1 MMKMVFSNLYKL
13 YAYSLFTATLFVFYP
28 ITALLVLNPKTR
40 KWSTPVFLGWSYLLS
55 VLFLIFVK
63 KQGAKPD
70 KNPKI
75 IIANHT
81 SYLDIFMM
89 YQILPMHNI
98 VFMGKSEI
106 LTYPLIKTYFKH
118 LHIPV
123 DRSDKRKAAQ
133 SMLMA
138 KRKLQEGW
146 SIVIFPEGGIPDHIA
161 PEMAPFKPGAFVMAQ
176 KNQVSILPLSL
187 QSHYKLLSEPQ
198 NLKGNARPGLAKVY
212 YHAEIAPDVLN
223 SNEVEH
229 WMQETRDLIARKVQS
244 E

>member
-1 MMKMVFSNLYKL
+1 MKTILSNLYKI
-13 YAYSLFTATLFVFYP
+13 YAYTVFILTLFVFYP
-28 ITALLVLNPKTR
+28 ITAVLVLSPKTR
-40 KWSTPVFLGWSYLLS
+40 KWSTAVFLIWSYLLS
-55 VLFLIFVK
+55 VLFLIFVSK
-63 KQGAKPD
+63 KGTKPD
-70 KNPKI
+70 RNPKI

-89 YQILPMHNI
+89 YQILPMQHI

-106 LTYPLIKTYFKH
+106 LNYPLIKTYFKH

-146 SIVIFPEGGIPDHIA
+146 SIVIFPEGGIPDYIA
-161 PEMAPFKPGAFVMAQ
+161 PEMADFKPGAFVMAE
-176 KNQVSILPLSL
+176 KNKVPILPLTL
-187 QSHYKLLSEPQ
+187 KTHYKLLSEPQ
-198 NLKGNARPGLAKVY
+198 NIKGSARPGLAEVY
-212 YHAEIAPDVLN
+212 FHPEISIDELN
-223 SNEVEH
+223 TKEIEY
-229 WMQETRDLIARKVQS
+229 WMEKTRDLISSKLHG

>member
-1 MMKMVFSNLYKL
+1 MKTAFHNLYKT
-13 YAYSLFTATLFVFYP
+13 YAYSVFIITLIPFYP
-28 ITALLVLNPKTR
+28 ITALLVLNKKTR
-40 KWSTPVFLGWSYLLS
+40 KWSTPVFLTWSYLLS

-70 KNPKI
+70 KSTKI

-89 YQILPMHNI
+89 YQILPMHHI

-106 LTYPLIKTYFKH
+106 LNYPLIKTYFKH

-123 DRSDKRKAAQ
+123 NRSDKRQAAQ

-146 SIVIFPEGGIPDHIA
+146 NIIIFPEGGIPDHIA
-161 PEMAPFKPGAFVMAQ
+161 PKMADFKPGAFVMAQ
-176 KNQVSILPLSL
+176 KNNVSILALTL

-198 NLKGNARPGLAKVY
+198 NIKGSSRPGISKVFV
-212 YHAEIAPDVLN
+212 HPEISHETLMQQ
-223 SNEVEH
+223 EVEY
-229 WMQETRDLIARKVQS
+229 WMDFTKKLI
-244 E
+244 EEPLN

>member
-1 MMKMVFSNLYKL
+1 MKNILSNLYKL
-13 YAYSLFTATLFVFYP
+13 YAYTVFILTLFVFYP
-28 ITALLVLNPKTR
+28 ITALQVISPKTR
-40 KWSTPVFLGWSYLLS
+40 KWSTAVFLIWSYLLS

-63 KQGAKPD
+63 KQGVKQE

-89 YQILPMHNI
+89 YQILPMQHI

-106 LTYPLIKTYFKH
+106 LNYPLIKTYFKH

-146 SIVIFPEGGIPDHIA
+146 SIVIFPEGGIPDYIA
-161 PEMAPFKPGAFVMAQ
+161 PEMADFKPGAFVMAE
-176 KNQVSILPLSL
+176 KNKVPILPLTL
-187 QSHYKLLSEPQ
+187 QTHYKLLSEPQ
-198 NLKGNARPGLAKVY
+198 NIKGSARPGLAKVY
-212 YHAEIAPDVLN
+212 FHPEISTDELN
-223 SNEVEH
+223 TNEMEY
-229 WMQETRDLIARKVQS
+229 WMEKTRDLISSKLHG

>member
-1 MMKMVFSNLYKL
+1 
-13 YAYSLFTATLFVFYP
+13 
-28 ITALLVLNPKTR
+28 
-40 KWSTPVFLGWSYLLS
+40 
-55 VLFLIFVK
+55 VK
-63 KQGAKPD
+63 KQGVKPE

-89 YQILPMHNI
+89 YQILPMQHI

-106 LTYPLIKTYFKH
+106 LNYPLIKTYFKY

-123 DRSDKRKAAQ
+123 DRNDKRKAAQ

-146 SIVIFPEGGIPDHIA
+146 NIIIFPEGGIPDHIA
-161 PEMAPFKPGAFVMAQ
+161 PKMADFKPGAFVMAQ
-176 KNQVSILPLSL
+176 KNNVSILALTL

-198 NLKGNARPGLAKVY
+198 NIKGSARPGISKVFV
-212 YHAEIAPDVLN
+212 HPEISHEALMRHELEYWMDFTKKLIEEPLN
-223 SNEVEH
+223 
-229 WMQETRDLIARKVQS
+229 
-244 E
+244 

>member
-1 MMKMVFSNLYKL
+1 MKTCFQNIYKT
-13 YAYSLFTATLFVFYP
+13 YAYTVFIITLIPFYP
-28 ITALLVLNPKTR
+28 ITALLVLNKKTK
-40 KWSTPVFLGWSYLLS
+40 KWSTPVFLTWSYLLS

-63 KQGAKPD
+63 KQGTKPD
-70 KNPKI
+70 KTPKI

-89 YQILPMHNI
+89 YQILPLHNI

-106 LTYPLIKTYFKH
+106 LNYPLIKTYFKH

-123 DRSDKRKAAQ
+123 NRSDKRQAAQ

-161 PEMAPFKPGAFVMAQ
+161 PEMASFKPGAFVMAQ

-187 QSHYKLLSEPQ
+187 QTHYKLLSEPQ
-198 NLKGNARPGLAKVY
+198 NIKGSARPGLAKVY
-212 YHAEIAPDVLN
+212 FHPEISAHVLN
-223 SNEVEH
+223 EREVEY
-229 WMQETRDLIARKVQS
+229 WMEETREQIKSRVNN
-244 E
+244 